1 MSKTIKTIKTIKGI
15 YQNGV
20 IKPLEK
26 VKLKEGTLVTMSIDS
41 EDSELSQR
49 AKSQLEFLNKLKAKG
64 LIKDIPQKGLEKIP
78 PFVPIKVKG
87 KPVSQTIIEDR
98 GRE

>member
-1 MSKTIKTIKTIKGI
+1 MSKAIKTIKGI
-15 YQNGV
+15 YHNGV
-20 IKPLEK
+20 IKPLDK
-26 VKLKEGTLVTMSIDS
+26 VKLKEGTIVTMSIDS
-41 EDSELSQR
+41 EDSELSRR

>member
-1 MSKTIKTIKTIKGI
+1 MITRQEAIKRLAD
-15 YQNGV
+15 
-20 IKPLEK
+20 LEREIAE
-26 VKLKEGTLVTMSIDS
+26 LKKALEEKWDETP

-49 AKSQLEFLNKLKAKG
+49 AKSQIEFLNRLKAKG

-78 PFVPIKVKG
+78 AFAPIKVKG

>member
-1 MSKTIKTIKTIKGI
+1 MSKNIKTIKGI
-15 YQNGV
+15 YHNGV
-20 IKPLEK
+20 IKPLDK
-26 VKLKEGTLVTMSIDS
+26 VELKEGTIVTMSIDS
-41 EDSELSQR
+41 GDSELSQR

-78 PFVPIKVKG
+78 PFAPIKVKG
-87 KPVSQTIIEDR
+87 KPVSQTVIEDR